1 MGRDAGANWDGNKR
15 AGVGVTE
22 IGGVKDL
29 RSGLRIE
36 EEGDESGI
44 MIPSYGLNFGVR
56 V

>member
-1 MGRDAGANWDGNKR
+1 MTG
-15 AGVGVTE
+15 

-56 V
+56 VQGAAGLGSWAGELMI